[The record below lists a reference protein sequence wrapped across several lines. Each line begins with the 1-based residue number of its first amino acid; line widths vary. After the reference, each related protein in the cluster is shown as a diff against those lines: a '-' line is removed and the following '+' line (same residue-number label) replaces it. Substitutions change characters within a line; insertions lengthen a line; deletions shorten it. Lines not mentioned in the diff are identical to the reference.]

1 MRARL
6 RRLLPLL
13 LPFTAALQT
22 FPLARR
28 LDAALPHRSDA
39 ALTHRVALGAVA
51 GGLSDA
57 GPADDAAVRAWAS
70 QLRAVVA
77 KRSPPAGAGVA
88 VGIAG
93 RVAATGR
100 VSPKLAARLV
110 FGAFVLLS
118 TALAAPERAAVASA
132 ERDAALSP
140 RRKRV
145 PAVVIARQLAIAAGA
160 AVVAAMAPT
169 RRSGVAL
176 AVLAALARWARG
188 GEDGFAARVATKAA
202 ELRASRAYVPDG
214 LSVEEYAETKLREED
229 YKKSL
234 DLGAWGP
241 RFKRTAAPGAFGK
254 AWVASF
260 WMGGKPPPPPVRY
273 N

>member
-1 MRARL
+1 LDAS
-6 RRLLPLL
+6 LPHR
-13 LPFTAALQT
+13 FDAAL
-22 FPLARR
+22 PHR
-28 LDAALPHRSDA
+28 LDAALPQRT
-39 ALTHRVALGAVA
+39 ALDAVA
-51 GGLSDA
+51 GGIKDA

-77 KRSPPAGAGVA
+77 KRSPPAAAGVA
-88 VGIAG
+88 VGLAG

-140 RRKRV
+140 RQKRV

-160 AVVAAMAPT
+160 AVVASMAPT
-169 RRSGVAL
+169 RRSAVAL
-176 AVLAALARWARG
+176 AVLAAVARWARG

-273 N
+273 D

>member
-1 MRARL
+1 MAPQAMRA
-6 RRLLPLL
+6 LL
-13 LPFTAALQT
+13 LTPILLAAALRPSAHGCASLPRGAA
-22 FPLARR
+22 F
-28 LDAALPHRSDA
+28 DASLHRTAWGA
-39 ALTHRVALGAVA
+39 AAGASIQRTAVA
-51 GGLSDA
+51 GA
-57 GPADDAAVRAWAS
+57 PPR
-70 QLRAVVA
+70 R
-77 KRSPPAGAGVA
+77 PPAAAGVA
-88 VGIAG
+88 VGLAG

-140 RRKRV
+140 RQKRV
-145 PAVVIARQLAIAAGA
+145 PAVVIARQLAVAAGA
-160 AVVAAMAPT
+160 AVVASMAPP

-176 AVLAALARWARG
+176 VVLAAVARWARG
-188 GEDGFAARVATKAA
+188 GEDGFAARVAAKAA

-229 YKKSL
+229 YKQSL

-260 WMGGKPPPPPVRY
+260 WMGGRPPPPPARY
-273 N
+273 E